1 MPTEKGRL
9 NVKQGTLRTLRLALV
24 ALVLA
29 IGVAACGDDDG
40 DSSTTAAG
48 GAATTAETTATAPGE
63 GKPAI
68 TLGTKNFT
76 EQFVLGE
83 LYKQGLEARGFTVNL
98 KENIGSTEIA
108 DRALRSGQIDMYPEY
123 IGIFNTT
130 VAGDTRSYTDAQA
143 AFDAGKAYAERNGFT
158 LLPLTPFENVD
169 ALAVTPE
176 YSERNGVRSLA
187 DLNKVRGF
195 RLGAAPEFRQRPT
208 GLPGLERG
216 YGITDVRFS
225 PLTIGLQYQAIDNG
239 KIDVAQVFTTD
250 GQLVGGRYVV
260 LEDPRKIF
268 GIQNVTPVVSTRALE
283 AQGEGFQESV
293 DAISRVLTTEAM
305 QRMNAA
311 VAIDKQDAAEVAR
324 QYLEANG
331 LL

>member
-1 MPTEKGRL
+1 M
-9 NVKQGTLRTLRLALV
+9 KQGTLRTLLLALV

-29 IGVAACGDDDG
+29 VGVAACGDDDG

-48 GAATTAETTATAPGE
+48 GGAATTAETTDTAPGE

-143 AFDAGKAYAERNGFT
+143 AFDAGKTYAEENGFT

-169 ALAVTPE
+169 GLAVTPE

-187 DLNKVRGF
+187 DLTKVRGF

-260 LEDPRKIF
+260 LEDPKKIF